1 MEKQTI
7 SCPAACFVVSYGY
20 TKDAR
25 FWYDFRMRGTHKE
38 DKIVAQAITDY
49 VKFLADARDAVYRV
63 NCDSRTARQ
72 LEAEESQKEKE
83 LASLKKEVAD
93 TISRTVKARRDE
105 IESGYDREIAK
116 GQDRLKKARAKR
128 EKAKDKGVKERIAE
142 ETSQL
147 RDHNRD
153 LKIHIILMERKFLQA
168 T

>member
-93 TISRTVKARRDE
+93 TISRTVRHAE
-105 IESGYDREIAK
+105 M
-116 GQDRLKKARAKR
+116 RLNPVMT
-128 EKAKDKGVKERIAE
+128 EK
-142 ETSQL
+142 
-147 RDHNRD
+147 
-153 LKIHIILMERKFLQA
+153 LQRGR
-168 T
+168 TG

>member
-1 MEKQTI
+1 M
-7 SCPAACFVVSYGY
+7 
-20 TKDAR
+20 
-25 FWYDFRMRGTHKE
+25 
-38 DKIVAQAITDY
+38 AQAITDY

-128 EKAKDKGVKERIAE
+128 ERQKIKA
-142 ETSQL
+142 
-147 RDHNRD
+147 
-153 LKIHIILMERKFLQA
+153 
-168 T
+168 